1 MRKGHRAEDVDRQ
14 IPPISGNTAEC
25 KLHRLLGKGREHDDG
40 FEEVADG
47 LREGAVVCE
56 GPARDD
62 AWFEEDG
69 RAYASWGAV
78 SDV

>member
-1 MRKGHRAEDVDRQ
+1 MRQRHCSEDVDGK

-25 KLHRLLGKGREHDDG
+25 KLHRLLGKRREHDDG
-40 FEEVADG
+40 FEKVADG
-47 LREGAVVCE
+47 LGEGAVMCE
-56 GPARDD
+56 GAAGDD